1 MEGEIRNFMIVWF
14 SAFASLSYCNI
25 IYKII
30 PRKALSI
37 RLFTIIPTICLSI
50 STPLSTRSSKKD
62 RSGCK
67 DCVANQMRYGCP
79 SCVPLL
85 HRMARTKCIQK
96 CDCNGGKPKLSDCK
110 KCMSRCKC
118 SCVA

>member
-1 MEGEIRNFMIVWF
+1 MEEKKTLALVVSMMMLLMISF
-14 SAFASLSYCNI
+14 SMVS
-25 IYKII
+25 
-30 PRKALSI
+30 PALGCP
-37 RLFTIIPTICLSI
+37 PT
-50 STPLSTRSSKKD
+50 TAKKD

-67 DCVANQMRYGCP
+67 NCVVDQMRYGCP

-85 HRMARTKCIQK
+85 HCMARCLWGGTSRTKCIQK